1 MSIIHLNNNRYLIK
15 SGNQYVNFDGVQKLT
30 KPDYIELHLSNQKVL
45 RCSTNHLVLTKSG
58 FKSANKIKPNTKLT
72 NNISVVK
79 VQYINKPIELYDVIN
94 SETSQYNTYDIISH
108 NCSFEGSAETLIPN
122 DVLMTLETKEPIQ
135 QRDDVYYFEMPQKL
149 HNYVITVDVSRGRG
163 DDYSTFSVFDV
174 SANPYN
180 IVCTFKNNTI
190 NPLLEYPLLLQ
201 KIGNLYNN
209 AVVLIENNDLGEGVA
224 TNLWF
229 DLEYDNMIWTNAHNE
244 ISASGVLGVRTTRK
258 VKSTGCQALKDLLSN
273 HQLIVNDQRII
284 QELNVF
290 IKQDKGLYGASDTKI
305 NDDLVQNIWLFSW
318 FTKQNYFQDVA
329 NGDPN
334 AKMAKKFEQKVD
346 DYLPLGF
353 RSDGLEDYNNFTD
366 PYSYNQDQLDL
377 MKGF

>member
-1 MSIIHLNNNRYLIK
+1 MSTIHLNNNRYLIK
-15 SGNQYVNFDGVQKLT
+15 SGNQYVDFDGIQKLT
-30 KPDYIELHLSNQKVL
+30 KPDYIELHLSNQKIL

-72 NNISVVK
+72 NNISVINIKYV
-79 VQYINKPIELYDVIN
+79 NKPIELYDIVN
-94 SETSQYNTYDIISH
+94 SEDHQYNTFDIISH

-122 DVLMTLETKEPIQ
+122 DVLMTLETKDPIQ
-135 QRDDVYYFEMPQKL
+135 KRDDVYYFEMPQKL
-149 HNYVITVDVSRGRG
+149 HNYVMTVDTSRGRG
-163 DDYSTFSVFDV
+163 EDYSAFIVIDV
-174 SANPYN
+174 SINPYS

-190 NPLLEYPLLLQ
+190 NALLEYPLLLD
-201 KIGNLYNN
+201 KIARFYNN
-209 AVVLIENNDLGEGVA
+209 ALISMENNDLGEGVA
-224 TNLWF
+224 HNLWF

-258 VKSTGCQALKDLLSN
+258 VKSTGCQALRDLLSN
-273 HQLIVNDQRII
+273 HQLVVNDQRII

-305 NDDLVQNIWLFSW
+305 NDDLCSCLFQAGWL
-318 FTKQNYFQDVA
+318 TKQSYFQDVA
-329 NGDPN
+329 NGNPN
-334 AKMAKKFEQKVD
+334 ATMAKKFEQKVD
-346 DYLPLGF
+346 DYLPIGF